1 MGTPNGIAA
10 LEPSPQHT
18 GGGPEVPL
26 TEECGGPIFAGNG
39 KVCGMLNP
47 HSSGKAGFYFAYN
60 KGTSCTGGK
69 ETPLQPEEQSE
80 HIGVSGEL
88 FGLEAA
94 TQYAYCLIATN
105 ASGETSG
112 QVLLS
117 RTLF

>member
-1 MGTPNGIAA
+1 M
-10 LEPSPQHT
+10 
-18 GGGPEVPL
+18 PL